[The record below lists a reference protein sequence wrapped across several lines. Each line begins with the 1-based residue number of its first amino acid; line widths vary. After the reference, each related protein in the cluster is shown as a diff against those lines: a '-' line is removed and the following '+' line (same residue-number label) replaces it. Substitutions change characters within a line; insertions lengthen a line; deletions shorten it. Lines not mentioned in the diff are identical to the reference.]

1 MADAKN
7 LMRRQ
12 GLQIEMNTLKETQR
26 AFRTYQKLAK
36 IRLLLNQCVNIIA
49 THSPE
54 QIGKSIG
61 NFLGLALS
69 QIQEPSQ

>member
-7 LMRRQ
+7 LLRRQ
-12 GLQIEMNTLKETQR
+12 GLQIEMNTLKKTQR

-36 IRLLLNQCVNIIA
+36 IRLLLNQCVNIVA
-49 THSPE
+49 ADSPE
-54 QIGKSIG
+54 ETGKSIG

-69 QIQEPSQ
+69 QIQEPFQ